1 MKRLLLPLALL
12 LVPFLA
18 HAQQRDLA
26 TALQYLEAN
35 RSTYQLT
42 SEDLSGAVVTAR
54 YTDDHNGVTHLYLT
68 QRHNGIEV
76 YEGVLSV
83 HLKGDQVVYVSNR
96 FESKL
101 AARVNTASPSLSVQA
116 AVENVAFDLALP
128 ISEPLVMTASKGGP
142 AQEMTLSTAGIS
154 LEPIPARLVYVPQ
167 DNGSVRL
174 AWHVEIY
181 ELDQQHYWRAL
192 VDARSGETLVQQD
205 LVVHDDFGFTPVVT
219 DTPNWRTNE
228 EVRELLRAKY
238 AAEKA
243 AYQPASS
250 GQGAGMPTSDGQY
263 EVYPIPDESPVHA
276 GEAPLGPATQRDVV
290 SEASLISQAGPRA
303 ATNGWHDDGTSVY
316 TTTRGNNVW
325 AYLDS
330 LGTEAGPSPDDG
342 VSRNFTTS
350 NTSLLVNYDLDF
362 SDQPTAYGHAAAV
375 NLFYMNNIMHDV
387 FYQYGFDEQSGN
399 MQQTNFGR
407 GGLGS
412 DGVLAQAQDGGGQ
425 NNANQLTLQDGVPP
439 RMQMFLWTPP
449 GGQSPVEINS
459 PAGIAGV
466 KNSLPAAFG
475 PRPMGETA
483 DLVLAVANTGL
494 GAAGSPDEG
503 CGLNAGAAPSP
514 LAYANAAQMNGK
526 IAFIKRG
533 TCSFAE
539 KVLSA
544 QLSGA
549 IGAIIYTQNP
559 GEGPIVMGCTAG
571 CEGVTIPSA
580 MVGNTD
586 GLTIRAVI
594 DASTTVNATLR
605 EDPNFVPFRDGDFDN
620 GIIAHEYHH
629 SVSTRLVAG
638 PANACL
644 GGNEQGGEGWS
655 DWAALMLTMKAG
667 DTRTTAKGIGNYSTF
682 QDPFTGGGI
691 RPAPYSTDFATNPF
705 LYSDLQ
711 NAGGSLSI
719 PHGVGFLWATMM
731 WELVWDLVDRDGFD
745 PDVYSGNG
753 GNNLAMQLIV
763 DGMKMTPCSPTFID
777 MRDGIVAAA
786 VAAGG
791 QDECVVWNAFAR
803 RGLGYSAQAGVYEDH
818 FDLPP
823 QCAPQLRLAKK
834 VDKAT
839 TVAGDVLTYTL
850 SATNEF
856 ANALTNVQL
865 TDTLPERTSYV
876 AGSAESNCN
885 GTFDGT
891 TVTFDP
897 GTIIAGATRNCTFQV
912 AIDGGVHSPV
922 LFTDD
927 MENGGVNWTS
937 TSDVPGVQWVYE
949 PASSGAHSPFAA
961 WFAQDF
967 ATDNNQYLTLNTAI
981 ALPAEDNGNPIGSTG
996 TPMLTFWHKFQTEL
1010 GFDGGYVEI
1019 STDGG
1024 ANWSDLGPKMTKNG
1038 YNGSFFNGDSCTFP
1052 DADANCHIQTEVDL
1066 TSFAGQSVLIR
1077 FRMFTDLLVPEVGW
1091 WVDDVEF
1098 VDAGCVINTASASA
1112 SEFAGPSTDDARTCV
1127 TNTEPLI
1134 TSVDARIF
1142 IEGPYDEG
1150 SDRMLT
1156 TLNGR
1161 GDLPTDQPYSDPAF
1175 DGTPMDYDGSES
1187 VDASF
1192 FVNHPTI
1199 VDWVLLELRTGT
1211 DAASTVARR
1220 AVFLKN
1226 DGSLV
1231 DLDGTSLPAFT
1242 TAPGGALYVVV
1253 RHRNHLPVMSA
1264 NALSPSGSTLTQDF
1278 TTGQGQAFGTQPMK
1292 QLESGVYGL
1301 YGGDA
1306 DADGQIQNDDK
1317 NVNWRN
1323 EVGLAGY
1330 RSADFNLNG
1339 QVQTSDKNVVW
1350 RPNVGLGSQID

>member
-12 LVPFLA
+12 LLPLLA

-26 TALQYLEAN
+26 TALRYLEDN
-35 RSTYQLT
+35 RQTYQLT
-42 SEDLSGAVVTAR
+42 PEDLAGAVVTDH

-68 QRHNGIEV
+68 QRHAGIEV
-76 YEGVLSV
+76 HEGVLSV
-83 HLKGDQVVYVSNR
+83 HLRGDEVVHVASR
-96 FESKL
+96 FVPKL
-101 AARVNTASPSLSVQA
+101 AARVNTATPGLSAVH
-116 AVENVAFDLALP
+116 AVEEAARLLDLPLT
-128 ISEPLVMTASKGGP
+128 EPLTVEASKAG
-142 AQEMTLSTAGIS
+142 AAREVTLSPAGIS
-154 LEPIPARLVYVPQ
+154 LEPIPARLVYLPRE
-167 DNGSVRL
+167 DGTVRL
-174 AWHVEIY
+174 AWRVEIY

-192 VDARSGETLVQQD
+192 VDAATGEMLARED
-205 LVVHDDFGFTPVVT
+205 LVIKDNFGFTPIVT
-219 DTPNWRTNE
+219 DTPSWRTNA

-243 AYQPASS
+243 AYQNSAAVH
-250 GQGAGMPTSDGQY
+250 GANMRTSDGQY
-263 EVYPIPDESPVHA
+263 EVYPIPDESPLHA

-290 SEASLISQAGPRA
+290 SEASVVAQAGPRA
-303 ATNGWHDDGTSVY
+303 ATNGWHDDGTTVY

-342 VSRNFTTS
+342 TSRNFTTS
-350 NTSLLVNYDLDF
+350 NTSLLVNYELDF
-362 SDQPTAYGHAAAV
+362 SDQPSAYGHAAAV
-375 NLFYMNNIMHDV
+375 NLFYINNIMHDV

-407 GGLGS
+407 GGLEN

-425 NNANQLTLQDGVPP
+425 NNANQLTLQDGTPP

-449 GGQSPVEINS
+449 GGLPPVEINS
-459 PAGIAGV
+459 PASIAGV

-483 DLVLAVANTGL
+483 DLVLAIANAS
-494 GAAGSPDEG
+494 AAGSPDEG

-514 LAYANAAQMNGK
+514 LPYANAAQMNGK

-539 KVLSA
+539 KIASA

-549 IGAIIYTQNP
+549 IGAIVYNHNP
-559 GEGPIVMGCTAG
+559 GDGPIAMGCTAG
-571 CEGVTIPSA
+571 CETIIIPSA

-586 GLTIRAVI
+586 GLAIRAVL

-638 PANACL
+638 PSNACL

-667 DTRTTAKGIGNYSTF
+667 DTRTTPKGIGNYATF
-682 QDPFTGGGI
+682 QDPFTGNGI
-691 RPAPYSTDFATNPF
+691 RPAPYSTSFAVNPF

-719 PHGVGFLWATMM
+719 PHGVGFVWATMM
-731 WELVWDLVDRDGFD
+731 WEMVWDLVDRDGFD

-753 GNNLAMQLIV
+753 GNNRAMQLIV

-791 QDECVVWNAFAR
+791 QDECLVWNAFAR
-803 RGLGYSAQAGVYEDH
+803 RGLGYSAQPGVYEDH

-823 QCAPQLRLAKK
+823 QCAPQLRLAKS
-834 VDKAT
+834 VDKT
-839 TVAGDVLTYTL
+839 STVAGDVLTYTL
-850 SATNEF
+850 KATNEF
-856 ANALTNVQL
+856 ASALTAVQIS
-865 TDTLPERTSYV
+865 DVLPARTSYV

-885 GTFDGT
+885 GAFDGT
-891 TVTFDP
+891 TVTFDV
-897 GTIIAGATRNCTFQV
+897 GTIIAGATRVCSFQV
-912 AIDGGVHSPV
+912 NIDGGVHSPV

-949 PASSGAHSPFAA
+949 PASTGAHSLTAA
-961 WFAQDF
+961 WFAHDF
-967 ATDNNQYLTLNTAI
+967 ATDNNQYLTLNAAI
-981 ALPAEDNGNPIGSTG
+981 ALPAEDNGNPTGSTG

-1010 GFDGGYVEI
+1010 GFDGGFVEI

-1024 ANWSDLGPKMTKNG
+1024 SNWSDLGPKMTKNG
-1038 YNGSFFNGDSCTFP
+1038 YNGSFFNGDSCTYP

-1066 TSFAGQSVLIR
+1066 TDFAGQSVLVR

-1091 WVDDVEF
+1091 WVDDVAF
-1098 VDAGCVINTASASA
+1098 VDAGCVDNTASATSG
-1112 SEFAGPSTDDARTCV
+1112 EFAGPSIASARTCV

-1134 TSVDARIF
+1134 LSVDARLF
-1142 IEGPYDEG
+1142 LEGPYDG
-1150 SDRMLT
+1150 GTMRT

-1161 GDLPTDQPYSDPAF
+1161 GDLPTSQPYSDAAF
-1175 DGTPMDYDGSES
+1175 DGTPMDYDGAES
-1187 VDASF
+1187 VSASF
-1192 FVNHPTI
+1192 FANHPTV

-1220 AVFLKN
+1220 AVLLKN
-1226 DGSLV
+1226 NGSMV

-1242 TAPGGALYVVV
+1242 TAPGGDLYVVV

-1264 NALSPSGSTLTQDF
+1264 GAVGPSGSTLTHDF
-1278 TTGQGQAFGTQPMK
+1278 TTGQDRAFGTQPMK
-1292 QLESGVYGL
+1292 EVAPGTFAL
-1301 YGGDA
+1301 YAGDA

-1317 NVNWRN
+1317 NVNWRA
-1323 EVGLAGY
+1323 EVGKAGY
-1330 RSADFNLNG
+1330 HSADFNLNG
-1339 QVQTSDKNVVW
+1339 QVQTSDKNLYW
-1350 RPNVGLGSQID
+1350 RPNVGRGSQID